1 MNKEELLAR
10 LGEIAESL
18 KVLQE
23 QLVDEEQEDVNIEE
37 VEEEANKLI
46 EEKRSLEETLKQL
59 EDEKTSRAKL
69 LNEIAEGRKG
79 TVVKDYT
86 KEERQE
92 GEDMSDKLYRS
103 AFLKNLQGKALNAEE
118 RAAFTHT
125 TENTGVVIPT
135 ETAEKIYS
143 TLGEVHPIVGDVKR
157 INANG
162 MFRVIQHT
170 EIAQGDAAVVGET
183 KANDDEENTFV
194 EVILAGKKI
203 SKHIKV
209 SYELKN
215 MALDSFEAYLVDELG
230 QRIEAAL
237 AKEIVDTL
245 KGTDA
250 KAIHADN
257 KITTEAGLTIKD
269 VLGGLGALKN
279 VGTTYVYANRAD
291 IYGDIALMGNENQTV
306 NFITDLSSGVKGN
319 LLGNGIKQED
329 ALAKGEILILDPNQF
344 LLNVAGP
351 LEILRDREATTGDYV
366 IAAHMMAEGALTN
379 QKAGA
384 LITVTPAVGA

>member
-1 MNKEELLAR
+1 MNKEEILKRLEEIGQALKTLQDQLAN
-10 LGEIAESL
+10 EEAE
-18 KVLQE
+18 E
-23 QLVDEEQEDVNIEE
+23 VDVEE
-37 VEEEANKLI
+37 VEEQANELI
-46 EEKRSLEETLKQL
+46 EEKRSLEASLKEL
-59 EDEKTSRAKL
+59 EDKKNSRSKL
-69 LNEIAEGRKG
+69 LNEIAEGIKG
-79 TVVKDYT
+79 TVIKDYT

-92 GEDMSDKLYRS
+92 DKNMDNKLYRS

-118 RAAFTHT
+118 RAAFIHT
-125 TENTGVVIPT
+125 TENTGAVIPT

-162 MFRVIQHT
+162 MFRIVQHT
-170 EIAQGDAAVVGET
+170 EIAQGDAKVVGET
-183 KANDDEENTFV
+183 LANDDEQNTFA

-237 AKEIVDTL
+237 AREIVATL

-250 KAIHADN
+250 KAVHADN
-257 KITTEAGLTIKD
+257 KLTTEAGLTIKD
-269 VLGGLGALKN
+269 VLAGLGALKN

-291 IYGDIALMGNENQTV
+291 IYGDIALMGNESQTV
-306 NFITDLSSGVKGN
+306 NFITDLQGGIKGN

-329 ALAKGEILILDPNQF
+329 ALEKGEILILDPNQF

-366 IAAHMMAEGALTN
+366 IAAHMLAEGALTN
-379 QKAGA
+379 QKAAA